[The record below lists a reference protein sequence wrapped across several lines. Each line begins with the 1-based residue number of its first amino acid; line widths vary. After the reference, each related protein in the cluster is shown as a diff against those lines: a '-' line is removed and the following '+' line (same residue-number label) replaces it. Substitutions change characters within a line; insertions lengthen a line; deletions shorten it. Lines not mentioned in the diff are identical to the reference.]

1 MANLLQKFL
10 GLFKKEESTLARI
23 RRMEKEN
30 AEIQRLN
37 ELHEKASKDRTPK
50 KKKSK
55 PVTYNF

>member
-1 MANLLQKFL
+1 MENYLQKFL

-30 AEIQRLN
+30 SEIQRLN
-37 ELHEKASKDRTPK
+37 ELHEKASKNRTLK

-55 PVTYNF
+55 PVNYNF

>member
-1 MANLLQKFL
+1 MANLLQKFRD
-10 GLFKKEESTLARI
+10 LFKKEESTIARI

-37 ELHEKASKDRTPK
+37 ELHEKASKDKTPK
-50 KKKSK
+50 KKRK